1 MKDYFET
8 LFSKFTEQPVI
19 TWAALAGLVILAVVL
34 LIIRKEKFTPKMLAT
49 GAVCMAIAF
58 VLSFIALYKMPTGGS
73 VTPASMLPII
83 AFAWAFGA
91 PAGIL
96 VGIAYGVLQLTQG
109 MYFLNPV
116 QFLFDYILPFAFLGF
131 AGFFKKKNLIPAII
145 IVCVLRF
152 LSHYTAGVVF
162 WGEYAPP
169 GQAPWLYSLIY
180 NGSYMLPDT
189 IICVAVAL
197 IPAMRKVIE
206 GLNPNGI
213 KE

>member
-1 MKDYFET
+1 
-8 LFSKFTEQPVI
+8 
-19 TWAALAGLVILAVVL
+19 
-34 LIIRKEKFTPKMLAT
+34 MLAT

-162 WGEYAPP
+162 WGNYAPP

-206 GLNPNGI
+206 GLNPDGI